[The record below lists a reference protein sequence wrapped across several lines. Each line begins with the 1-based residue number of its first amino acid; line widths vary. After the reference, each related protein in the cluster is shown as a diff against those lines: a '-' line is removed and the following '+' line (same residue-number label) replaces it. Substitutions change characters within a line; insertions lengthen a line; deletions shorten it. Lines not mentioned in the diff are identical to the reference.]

1 MSSIAMRVSA
11 PFFAVLV
18 ITAFLLLWVLPER
31 QEQALLETTRSEM
44 EGAALSVALSI
55 ATAIEEERLDI
66 LPNINDYLARAS
78 GVSRVA
84 VYLEEGGEEVL
95 LLSFPAEADDLNR
108 LEDRDQF
115 LIKEQPLRGLSV
127 VGRVVVG
134 FEREDFQER
143 LNALVY
149 PSYLAFL
156 GLVLLQAVI
165 LGIVRRNVVSPVTQ
179 SIATASRLG
188 EGDLDLEV
196 PSDAVSDEL
205 RSLQQ
210 ALEQLRV
217 NLSNQRSENQQLLQ
231 SLELRVEERTEALS
245 KALNAKNELLANV
258 SHELR
263 TPLHGIIA
271 SLDLLSLTIS
281 SEQFEARDY
290 LGHATAS
297 TETLLRLINQILEFQ
312 SNEAHGVSLQLEAF
326 SLDQFVKKL
335 ERMGVRLFQDSTVNF
350 VVDAQGYAGLVPEGD
365 EHRLLQIM
373 SNLITNA
380 RKYTESGE
388 VRVMLTARREGQGS
402 VLEVVVKDTGIGM
415 SQQLVSQLGE
425 PFVRGA
431 TQRWQGEAATGLGLS
446 IVKQLLVSMGS
457 RLLVESTE
465 GLGSRLA
472 FTILFERT
480 SERPHGGIEEEN
492 PTALEVDLGPRQSQQ
507 PLQDQDSRGSVEP
520 TEIGRREVGETVVQ
534 SSIQSAE
541 GLISNSSVITML
553 YVEDTALNR
562 TVMKAMMAKLPIALD
577 MAESAQEGFRMIRSK
592 QYDLVI
598 SDIQM
603 PDFTGL
609 DLIQWIRAEPDLNDL
624 RVFAFTA
631 NADKDAIE
639 RYEKAGFETVLT
651 KPLTFDQLRGK
662 LAPWLERLQ
671 S

>member
-1 MSSIAMRVSA
+1 MRVSA
-11 PFFAVLV
+11 PFLAVLV
-18 ITAFLLLWVLPER
+18 ITAFLLLWVVPGR

-44 EGAALSVALSI
+44 EGAALSVALSV

-66 LPNINDYLARAS
+66 LPSINNYLARAS

-84 VYLEEGGEEVL
+84 VYLEEDGEEVL
-95 LLSFPAEADDLNR
+95 LLSFPAEADDLNS
-108 LEDRDQF
+108 LENRDQF
-115 LIKEQPLRGLSV
+115 LIEEQPLRGLFV
-127 VGRVVVG
+127 AGRVVVG
-134 FEREDFQER
+134 FSREDFRER
-143 LNALVY
+143 LNTLVF

-165 LGIVRRNVVSPVTQ
+165 LGIVRRNVVNPVTQ
-179 SIATASRLG
+179 SIATASRLS
-188 EGDLDLEV
+188 EGDLELEV

-210 ALEQLRV
+210 ALEQLRA
-217 NLSNQRSENQQLLQ
+217 NLSNQRSENQELLQ

-297 TETLLRLINQILEFQ
+297 SETLLRLINQILEFQ
-312 SNEAHGVSLQLEAF
+312 TNEAEGVSLNAEAF
-326 SLDQFVKKL
+326 SLDQFVKKI
-335 ERMGVRLFQDSTVNF
+335 ERMGVRLFRGSAVNF
-350 VVDAQGYAGLVPEGD
+350 VVDAQGHSDLVPEGD
-365 EHRLLQIM
+365 EHRLLQVM

-388 VRVMLTARREGQGS
+388 VRVILNARREGQGA

-415 SQQLVSQLGE
+415 SEQLVSQLGE
-425 PFVRGA
+425 PFLRGA

-457 RLLVESTE
+457 GLLVESTE

-472 FTILFERT
+472 FTVAFERT
-480 SERPHGGIEEEN
+480 SERRHEELVEER
-492 PTALEVDLGPRQSQQ
+492 PGESEVDPSARQSHQ
-507 PLQDQDSRGSVEP
+507 PLQDLDSRASVEAREIRNRDIDATV
-520 TEIGRREVGETVVQ
+520 TE
-534 SSIQSAE
+534 SSIQSAKV
-541 GLISNSSVITML
+541 LISNPSVITML

-592 QYDLVI
+592 PYDLVI

-609 DLIQWIRAEPDLNDL
+609 DLIGWIRAEPDLSDL

-639 RYEKAGFETVLT
+639 RYQQAGFETVLT

-662 LAPWLERLQ
+662 LTPWLERVQ
-671 S
+671 P

>member
-1 MSSIAMRVSA
+1 MRVSA

-44 EGAALSVALSI
+44 EGAALSVALSV

-84 VYLEEGGEEVL
+84 VYLEEDGEEVL
-95 LLSFPAEADDLNR
+95 LLSFPAEVDDLNR

-115 LIKEQPLRGLSV
+115 LIKEQPLRGLFV

-271 SLDLLSLTIS
+271 SLDLLSLTMS

-335 ERMGVRLFQDSTVNF
+335 ERMGVRLFRDSTVNF
-350 VVDAQGYAGLVPEGD
+350 VVDAQGHRDLVPEGD

-415 SQQLVSQLGE
+415 SEQLVSQLGE

-472 FTILFERT
+472 FTIPFERT

-492 PTALEVDLGPRQSQQ
+492 PRASEVDPGPRQSQQ

-520 TEIGRREVGETVVQ
+520 TEIGHREVGETVVQ

-541 GLISNSSVITML
+541 GLISNASVITML

-592 QYDLVI
+592 RYDLVI

-639 RYEKAGFETVLT
+639 RYEEAGFETVLT

-662 LAPWLERLQ
+662 LAPWLEGLQ

>member
-1 MSSIAMRVSA
+1 MRVSA

-44 EGAALSVALSI
+44 EGAALSVALSV

-84 VYLEEGGEEVL
+84 VYLEEDGEEVL
-95 LLSFPAEADDLNR
+95 LLSFPAEVDDLNR

-115 LIKEQPLRGLSV
+115 LIKEQPLRGLFV

-149 PSYLAFL
+149 PSYVAFL

-188 EGDLDLEV
+188 EGDLDLKV

-297 TETLLRLINQILEFQ
+297 TETLLRLINQILEYQ

-335 ERMGVRLFQDSTVNF
+335 ERMGVRLFRDSTVNF
-350 VVDAQGYAGLVPEGD
+350 VVDAQGHKDLVPEGD

-373 SNLITNA
+373 SNLIINA

-415 SQQLVSQLGE
+415 SEQLVSQLGE

-446 IVKQLLVSMGS
+446 IVKQLLVGMGS

-480 SERPHGGIEEEN
+480 SERHHGGIEEEN
-492 PTALEVDLGPRQSQQ
+492 PRASEVDPGPRQSQQ

-520 TEIGRREVGETVVQ
+520 TEIGHREVGETVVQ

-541 GLISNSSVITML
+541 GLISNPSVITML

-609 DLIQWIRAEPDLNDL
+609 DLIQWIRAEPDLKDL

-639 RYEKAGFETVLT
+639 RYEEAGFETVLT
-651 KPLTFDQLRGK
+651 KPLTFDQLRVK
-662 LAPWLERLQ
+662 LAPWLEGLQ